1 MQGFIIQEY
10 NRKTK
15 KYRDLGAISAR
26 NKEEAKQ
33 MFLKASGWKSTK
45 ELLLH
50 VEDSSD
56 PMGEE
61 LNGNY

>member
-15 KYRDLGAISAR
+15 KYRDLGAISAH

-33 MFLKASGWKSTK
+33 MFLKASGWKPTK

-50 VEDSSD
+50 VESPSEH
-56 PMGEE
+56 GEKK
-61 LNGNY
+61 